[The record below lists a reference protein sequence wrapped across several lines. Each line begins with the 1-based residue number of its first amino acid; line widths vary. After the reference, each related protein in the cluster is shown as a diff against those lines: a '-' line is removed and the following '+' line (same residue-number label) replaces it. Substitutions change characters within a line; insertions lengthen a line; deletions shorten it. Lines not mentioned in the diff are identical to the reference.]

1 MNEKEQIIA
10 DITSIIES
18 RYFKNMK
25 ARVKMGVE
33 GFSLKM
39 LAYEHLLL
47 TKALLEDDKVS

>member
-1 MNEKEQIIA
+1 MSEKEQIIA
-10 DITSIIES
+10 EITTIIES

-25 ARVKMGVE
+25 ARIKMGVE

-47 TKALLEDDKVS
+47 TKALLEDEKVA